1 MFLSPVFLVENIGL
15 LAAEAITGEPNDKN
29 HTFNKE
35 PSPDN
40 DEVTALELIPTPNG
54 PGVFDDIGG

>member
-1 MFLSPVFLVENIGL
+1 MFLVENIGL

-40 DEVTALELIPTPNG
+40 DEVTALDLIPPPNG
-54 PGVFDDIGG
+54 DGSFNAIGG